1 MKRFPSVFL
10 GLAIVLAATFAA
22 GRSPLPPLPALPDKG
37 VSEIDSLLRRAV
49 DQGTIP
55 GVVAIVANK
64 DRILYQGAFGLMDV
78 GQKKPMQKDSIFR
91 MASMTKP
98 VTSVAIMMLKEEG
111 KLSLD
116 DPVSKYLPS
125 FKDREVIVNFNPAD
139 ATYTT
144 RKAARE
150 ILIRHLLTNT
160 SGLAYAFSNDTS
172 NRLQQKTRQPEQE
185 FPLLYDPGTRW
196 TYSSSTRVLGQV
208 VEKITG
214 MGLDKFFEQ
223 RIFGPLEMPDT
234 AYSVPAAR
242 ANRVVTWHQR
252 TGGKDGKLTE
262 TPNPEKLEAPVFG
275 DGGLFS
281 TTGDY
286 IKFLQMFL
294 NDGKFNG
301 ATLLSKD
308 SIQAMTKNEIG
319 SVIVQT
325 QQTTNPLR
333 SENFPIGAGRDKFG
347 FGFQIATSNKE
358 NRNLRMPGSYTWA
371 GIYNTHFWVDPKRQ
385 IAAVILMQ
393 VLPFYDDGCMKVYQ
407 DFEAAIGR
415 NLK

>member
-1 MKRFPSVFL
+1 MSLKQEEPSMKRFPSVFL
-10 GLAIVLAATFAA
+10 GLAIVLAGTFAA

-37 VSEIDSLLRRAV
+37 VSEIDSLLQRAV

-64 DRILYQGAFGLMDV
+64 DQVLYQGAFGLMDV

-98 VTSVAIMMLKEEG
+98 VTSAAIMMLKEEG

-185 FPLLYDPGTRW
+185 FPLLYD
-196 TYSSSTRVLGQV
+196 
-208 VEKITG
+208 
-214 MGLDKFFEQ
+214 
-223 RIFGPLEMPDT
+223 
-234 AYSVPAAR
+234 
-242 ANRVVTWHQR
+242 
-252 TGGKDGKLTE
+252 
-262 TPNPEKLEAPVFG
+262 
-275 DGGLFS
+275 
-281 TTGDY
+281 
-286 IKFLQMFL
+286 
-294 NDGKFNG
+294 
-301 ATLLSKD
+301 
-308 SIQAMTKNEIG
+308 
-319 SVIVQT
+319 
-325 QQTTNPLR
+325 
-333 SENFPIGAGRDKFG
+333 
-347 FGFQIATSNKE
+347 
-358 NRNLRMPGSYTWA
+358 
-371 GIYNTHFWVDPKRQ
+371 
-385 IAAVILMQ
+385 
-393 VLPFYDDGCMKVYQ
+393 
-407 DFEAAIGR
+407 
-415 NLK
+415 

>member
-1 MKRFPSVFL
+1 MSLKQQEPSMKRFPSVFL
-10 GLAIVLAATFAA
+10 GLSIFLAGTLAAQNT
-22 GRSPLPPLPALPDKG
+22 SPRLSDRG
-37 VSEIDSLLRRAV
+37 VSEIESLLQQAV
-49 DQGTIP
+49 QHGTLP
-55 GVVAIVANK
+55 GVVAIVATK
-64 DRILYQGAFGLMDV
+64 DRVLYHNAFGLMDV
-78 GQKKPMQKDSIFR
+78 RKEKPMQKGSIFR

-98 VTSVAIMMLKEEG
+98 VTSVAVMMLKEQG

-160 SGLAYAFSNDTS
+160 SGLAYAFSNDTV

-208 VEKITG
+208 VEKITA

-234 AYSVPAAR
+234 AYSVPAAK
-242 ANRVVTWHQR
+242 ASRVVTWHQR
-252 TGGKDGKLTE
+252 TKGKDGKLSE
-262 TPNPEKLEAPVFG
+262 TPNPEKIEAPVFG

-294 NDGKFNG
+294 NDGKLNG
-301 ATLLSKD
+301 RTLLSKD

-319 SVIVQT
+319 GVIVQT
-325 QQTTNPLR
+325 
-333 SENFPIGAGRDKFG
+333 
-347 FGFQIATSNKE
+347 
-358 NRNLRMPGSYTWA
+358 
-371 GIYNTHFWVDPKRQ
+371 
-385 IAAVILMQ
+385 
-393 VLPFYDDGCMKVYQ
+393 
-407 DFEAAIGR
+407 
-415 NLK
+415 